1 MFYYVE
7 ILGTLPE
14 MGKAEVEALAELG
27 VGNVEKVDYLL
38 VSGSV
43 KHIGV
48 FERLGLAHEYG
59 LLLYEGDDI
68 KDILD
73 FAKGLEWRNIINGTF
88 AVRRER
94 MRNCMHEVNDLDKKI
109 GGIIHSQGLRV
120 NLSRPDTVVRVYC
133 GNKIWLGIRIREF
146 KGKEFEDRKADRRPF
161 SRPIALPP
169 RIARAMVNL
178 TKATR
183 EVLDPFMG
191 TGGMLIE
198 AGLIGLKVYGLDIRE
213 DMVEGAKINLE
224 YYGIRD
230 YVVKVGDATKIEEVF
245 PGKTFEAVATDPPYG
260 NSTTLP
266 MDRNELY
273 KRSLESIHSV
283 LEGRLAIAFPADFDA
298 RDVAESIG
306 FKVLGRFYQRVHS
319 SLSRYFYVMEV

>member
-94 MRNCMHEVNDLDKKI
+94 MRNCMHEVNDLDKK
-109 GGIIHSQGLRV
+109 
-120 NLSRPDTVVRVYC
+120 
-133 GNKIWLGIRIREF
+133 
-146 KGKEFEDRKADRRPF
+146 
-161 SRPIALPP
+161 
-169 RIARAMVNL
+169 
-178 TKATR
+178 
-183 EVLDPFMG
+183 
-191 TGGMLIE
+191 
-198 AGLIGLKVYGLDIRE
+198 
-213 DMVEGAKINLE
+213 
-224 YYGIRD
+224 
-230 YVVKVGDATKIEEVF
+230 
-245 PGKTFEAVATDPPYG
+245 
-260 NSTTLP
+260 
-266 MDRNELY
+266 
-273 KRSLESIHSV
+273 
-283 LEGRLAIAFPADFDA
+283 
-298 RDVAESIG
+298 
-306 FKVLGRFYQRVHS
+306 
-319 SLSRYFYVMEV
+319 